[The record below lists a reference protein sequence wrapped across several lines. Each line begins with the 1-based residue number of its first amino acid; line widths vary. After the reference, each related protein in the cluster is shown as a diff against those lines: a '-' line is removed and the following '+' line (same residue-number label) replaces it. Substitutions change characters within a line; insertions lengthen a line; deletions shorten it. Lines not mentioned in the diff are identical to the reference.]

1 MTALEPLYKIEA
13 ELEAL
18 VDSLDTCP
26 DELRPELE
34 ARIAHYMGQEVEK
47 VDRVNAVLS
56 ALEYTAKNART
67 EIDRLR
73 DRAQAADRAAERL
86 KSYVLHVV
94 QQRDGGPLRGRNVT
108 FTARESEAVIV
119 QDPGL
124 VPEEFRRTVISV
136 EVQKEAVKRAL
147 RAGQEVPGVT
157 LERRPYL
164 MRR

>member
-18 VDSLDTCP
+18 VDSLETCP
-26 DELRPELE
+26 EELRPELE
-34 ARIAHYMGQEVEK
+34 ARIAHYMGQEIEK

-86 KSYVLHVV
+86 KAYVLHVI

-108 FTARESEAVIV
+108 FTAREAEAVIV

-124 VPEEFRRTVISV
+124 VPEEFRRTTISV
-136 EVQKEAVKRAL
+136 EVQKEAVKRAI
-147 RAGQEVPGVT
+147 RSGVEVPGVT